1 MLLTPS
7 PLSQTVTP
15 SRTPSPLEREYFM
28 DGPIWPTDILRHV
41 EVPAIRRGISCVSHY
56 FTFISLLERSKV
68 YSLTGWGTCP
78 HSPRQCKHT
87 CIEKIKEKNNSLF

>member
-1 MLLTPS
+1 MLLTPLPPVTNCHTFS
-7 PLSQTVTP
+7 DPL
-15 SRTPSPLEREYFM
+15 PLEREYFM
-28 DGPIWPTDILRHV
+28 DGPIRPTDILRHV

-56 FTFISLLERSKV
+56 LTFISLLERSKV